1 MLNIFQIVMLLI
13 FTLIA
18 YKFLR
23 KSNSPFDVTFTLGA
37 YILAAAFLMRP
48 TMLMEISNFVGIGRG
63 VDLFLYVAIFVLFVL
78 VFKLLMSIDKNR
90 QDISKLNRKLT
101 ILLKDKIDD

>member
-1 MLNIFQIVMLLI
+1 MINIFQIVMLLI

-23 KSNSPFDVTFTLGA
+23 KSSSLFDVLFTLFV
-37 YILAAAFLMRP
+37 YIVVVAFLLRP
-48 TMLMEISNFVGIGRG
+48 TMLIEISNFVGIGRG
-63 VDLFLYVAIFVLFVL
+63 VDLFLYVTIFVLFGL
-78 VFKLLMSIDKNR
+78 VFKLSLVLDKNR

-101 ILLKDKIDD
+101 ILLKDKFND

>member
-1 MLNIFQIVMLLI
+1 MLNVFQIVMLLI

-23 KSNSPFDVTFTLGA
+23 KSNSLFDVSFTLGA
-37 YILAAAFLMRP
+37 YILAAAFLIRP
-48 TMLMEISNFVGIGRG
+48 TMLIEISNFVGIGRG
-63 VDLFLYVAIFVLFVL
+63 VDLFLYAAIFVLFAL
-78 VFKLLMSIDKNR
+78 VFKLFLAIDKNR

-101 ILLKDKIDD
+101 IFLKDKIDK